1 MRYQKLGKTGFEVS
15 AISYGGVVSSQH
27 FDKAVIPGDGQG
39 MSDHFVSW
47 AIGHG
52 VNYFD
57 VAPGYGDAQLLMGN
71 SLRPYRKDVFL
82 ACKTAL
88 RDRVG
93 AERDMMESLRL
104 LYTDWF
110 DVYQLHGLVTMAEL
124 ETVFAP
130 GGAMELLRDMREKG
144 IARKIGITV
153 HNEAVALK
161 ALDLYDFDTV
171 LFPFNWHMHMAHGMG
186 ETLRNVARQKGAGL
200 LCMKSMIERA
210 WGEDERYASKYPKSW
225 CKPIDIDEEPELLL
239 AAVKYA
245 LSLGVDTLIPPGNF
259 EHFRFA
265 VEHIEE
271 ALDNPLSESE
281 RDLLSARLPKVWH
294 LPFFDQ
300 YAPKAELL

>member
-1 MRYQKLGKTGFEVS
+1 MRYQKLGRTGFEVS
-15 AISYGGVVSSQH
+15 VVSYGGVVSSQH

-47 AIGHG
+47 AIDHG

-71 SLRPYRKDVFL
+71 SLKHYRKNVFL

-88 RDRVG
+88 RDRVS
-93 AERDMMESLRL
+93 AERNMAESLKL
-104 LYTDWF
+104 LHTDWF

-153 HNEAVALK
+153 HNESVALK
-161 ALDLYDFDTV
+161 ALELYDFDTV

-186 ETLRNVARQKGAGL
+186 EMLRSVARQKSMGL

-210 WGEDERYASKYPKSW
+210 WSEDERYASKYPKSW

-259 EHFRFA
+259 EHFSFA
-265 VEHIEE
+265 VDHIEE
-271 ALDNPLSESE
+271 ALDNPLSETE
-281 RDLLSARLPKVWH
+281 GNLLSARLPKVRA

-300 YAPKAELL
+300 DCYTL

>member
-1 MRYQKLGKTGFEVS
+1 MRYQKLGGTGFEVS
-15 AISYGGVVSSQH
+15 TVSYGGVVSSQH

-47 AIGHG
+47 AIDHG

-57 VAPGYGDAQLLMGN
+57 FAPGYEDAQLLMGN
-71 SLRPYRKDVFL
+71 SLRPYRKNVFL

-88 RDRVG
+88 RDRAG
-93 AERDMMESLRL
+93 AERDIMESLRL
-104 LYTDWF
+104 LHTDWF

-153 HNEAVALK
+153 HNESVALK
-161 ALDLYDFDTV
+161 ALELYDFDTV

-186 ETLRNVARQKGAGL
+186 EKLRSVARQKGAGL

-259 EHFRFA
+259 AHFSFA
-265 VEHIEE
+265 VDHIEE
-271 ALDNPLSESE
+271 ALDNPLSETE
-281 RDLLSARLPKVWH
+281 RNLLSARLLMVRD

-300 YAPKAELL
+300 DCYTL

>member
-1 MRYQKLGKTGFEVS
+1 MRYQKLGGTGFEVS
-15 AISYGGVVSSQH
+15 TVSYGGVVSSQH

-39 MSDHFVSW
+39 MSNHFVSW
-47 AIGHG
+47 AIYHG

-71 SLRPYRKDVFL
+71 SLRPYRKNVFL

-88 RDRVG
+88 RDRAG

-104 LYTDWF
+104 LHTDWF

-153 HNEAVALK
+153 HNESVALK
-161 ALDLYDFDTV
+161 ALELYDFDTV

-186 ETLRNVARQKGAGL
+186 EKLRSVARQKGAGL
-200 LCMKSMIERA
+200 LCMKSMIERD
-210 WGEDERYASKYPKSW
+210 WGEDERYASKYTKSW

-259 EHFRFA
+259 AHFSFA

-271 ALDNPLSESE
+271 VLDNPLSESE
-281 RDLLSARLPKVWH
+281 RGLLSARLPMVRDF
-294 LPFFDQ
+294 PFFDQ
-300 YAPKAELL
+300 DCYTL

>member
-15 AISYGGVVSSQH
+15 AVSYGGVVSSQH
-27 FDKAVIPGDGQG
+27 FDKAVIPGNGQG

-47 AIGHG
+47 TIDHG

-71 SLRPYRKDVFL
+71 SLRQYRKNVFL

-88 RDRVG
+88 RDRAG

-104 LYTDWF
+104 LHTDWF

-153 HNEAVALK
+153 HNESVALK
-161 ALDLYDFDTV
+161 ALELYDFDTV
-171 LFPFNWHMHMAHGMG
+171 LFPFNWHMHMAHSMG
-186 ETLRNVARQKGAGL
+186 EMLRSVARQKSVGL

-259 EHFRFA
+259 AHFSFA

-271 ALDNPLSESE
+271 VLDNPLSESE
-281 RDLLSARLPKVWH
+281 RGLLSARLPMVRDF
-294 LPFFDQ
+294 PFFDQ
-300 YAPKAELL
+300 DCYTL

>member
-1 MRYQKLGKTGFEVS
+1 MRYQKLGRTGFEVS
-15 AISYGGVVSSQH
+15 AVSYGGVVSSQH

-47 AIGHG
+47 AIDHG

-71 SLRPYRKDVFL
+71 SLRQYKKNVFL

-93 AERDMMESLRL
+93 AERDMTESLKL
-104 LYTDWF
+104 LHTDWF
-110 DVYQLHGLVTMAEL
+110 DVYQLHGLVNMAEL

-153 HNEAVALK
+153 HNESVALK
-161 ALDLYDFDTV
+161 ALELYDFDTV
-171 LFPFNWHMHMAHGMG
+171 LFPFNWHMHMAHSMG
-186 ETLRNVARQKGAGL
+186 EMLRSVARQKGVGL

-259 EHFRFA
+259 AHFSFA

-271 ALDNPLSESE
+271 VLDNPLSESE
-281 RDLLSARLPKVWH
+281 RGLLSARLPMVRDF
-294 LPFFDQ
+294 PFFDQ
-300 YAPKAELL
+300 DCYTL